1 MSSQVV
7 RISSGEVIQVRTGV
21 IQGIGPQGPV
31 GPTGPRG
38 ETGPQGPQGIAGP
51 TGAVINYSS
60 YFTASSQS
68 IATTTVTSNM
78 PTAYSLV
85 AFGTVTRDELA
96 AQTSSTVYDFTP
108 TADFSG
114 WVTIEFQKQAS
125 VNASG
130 FRAVRV
136 EYNSVLVAET
146 IVAASTLTHT
156 KITLPFAVRSTNS
169 SHALS
174 VKVAH
179 NEGVSLAITGGLWI
193 NQTGPGPK
201 GDQGDPGVQGSVGPV
216 GAQGPQGPA
225 GSIATNTTTFASLGG
240 DDS

>member
-7 RISSGEVIQVRTGV
+7 RISSGEIIQVRTGV

-38 ETGPQGPQGIAGP
+38 ESGPQGPQGIAGP
-51 TGAVINYSS
+51 TGAVSAFSS
-60 YFTASSQS
+60 QFTAASQS
-68 IATTTVTSNM
+68 LATTTVTSNL
-78 PTAYSLV
+78 PTAYTLV
-85 AFGTVTRDELA
+85 AFSTVVRDELT
-96 AQTSSTVYDFTP
+96 AQTSSTAYDFTP

-114 WVTIEFQKQAS
+114 WVSIEFQKQAS
-125 VNASG
+125 VNATG
-130 FRAVRV
+130 FRALRV
-136 EYNSVLVAET
+136 EYNGALISES
-146 IVAASTLTHT
+146 IVAAASLVHT
-156 KITLPFAVRSTNS
+156 RITLPFAVRATSS

-174 VKVAH
+174 VKAAH
-179 NEGVSLAITGGLWI
+179 NEGVSLAISGTLWV

-201 GDQGDPGVQGSVGPV
+201 GDQGPTGPQGSTGAV

-225 GSIATNTTTFASLGG
+225 GSIATNTTTFATLGG